1 MKFEALK
8 VGELARRTDLTVR
21 TLHHY
26 DEIGLLKP
34 SLHTEAG
41 YRLYTRGD
49 VARLQQVL
57 SLRQL
62 GFALEEIRDCLD
74 RPGFAPLEVIRL
86 HVARLREQIE
96 LQRKL
101 CERLEALAEHFRTA
115 EEVSADVFLYTIE
128 VMTMIENYYTPEQME
143 SFRKRREEAA
153 AAGQEPAEIARQGQ
167 ADWNA
172 LLAQYKADGEGHRPV
187 RPPVA
192 GAGEAPAGPGERLQ
206 RWRRGDRAEPQT
218 TLDGAGRQ
226 ALRPV
231 RHRPEGDGVP
241 RQGGRGGEEG
251 LTRNSFSR
259 EPGASAAAALAPGS
273 RLTVPAAPNRGG

>member
-8 VGELARRTDLTVR
+8 VGELARRTGLTVR

-41 YRLYTRGD
+41 YRLYTRAD

-62 GFALEEIRDCLD
+62 GFALEEVRDCLD
-74 RPGFAPLEVIRL
+74 RPGFAPLEVIHL
-86 HVARLREQIE
+86 HITRLREQIE

-101 CERLEALAEHFRTA
+101 CERLEALVEHFRTA
-115 EEVSADVFLYTIE
+115 EEVSADAFLYTIE

-143 SFRKRREEAA
+143 SFRKRGEEAA
-153 AAGQEPAEIARQGQ
+153 AAGQDLARQGT

-172 LLAQYKADGEGHRPV
+172 LLAQYKAEMEKGTD
-187 RPPVA
+187 
-192 GAGEAPAGPGERLQ
+192 PADPRLQ
-206 RWRRGDRAEPQT
+206 ELEKRRRALVSAFSGGDAAIEQNLKRLWTEQ
-218 TLDGAGRQ
+218 
-226 ALRPV
+226 
-231 RHRPEGDGVP
+231 GDKLCAQFGIDP
-241 RQGGRGGEEG
+241 RVMAYLGKVSEAAKG
-251 LTRNSFSR
+251 
-259 EPGASAAAALAPGS
+259 SA
-273 RLTVPAAPNRGG
+273 